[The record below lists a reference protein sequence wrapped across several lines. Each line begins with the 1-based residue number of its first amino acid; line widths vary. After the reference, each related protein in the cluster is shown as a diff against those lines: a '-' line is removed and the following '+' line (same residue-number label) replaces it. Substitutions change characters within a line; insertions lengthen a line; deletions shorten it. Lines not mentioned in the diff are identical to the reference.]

1 MNNLIQDLNWRYA
14 TKKFDTTKKLD
25 QDTLDTLKEA
35 VRLTA
40 SSFGLQP
47 YEVFVINNQELK
59 NELRTVSFDQP
70 QVSDCDYLFVFT
82 INTNIDDDYL
92 DRFINNIAET
102 REMSTSDLEGM
113 RQAISGSI
121 LQFSQQEKLEW
132 AKRQAYIGLGNLLAS
147 AARLKVDVS
156 PMEGFENDK
165 YNDILNLKSKHLAS
179 AVIAGIGYRSAHD
192 DNANA
197 KKVRKSNE
205 EFFNHL

>member
-1 MNNLIQDLNWRYA
+1 MNKLIEDLNWRYA
-14 TKKFDTTKKLD
+14 TKKFDTSKKLD
-25 QDTLDTLKEA
+25 QETLDTLKEA

-70 QVSDCDYLFVFT
+70 QVSDCDYLFVFA
-82 INTNIDDDYL
+82 INTNIDDEYL
-92 DRFINNIAET
+92 DQFINNIAKT
-102 REMSTSDLEGM
+102 REVTTSDLEGM

-121 LQFSQQEKLEW
+121 LQFSQQEKLDW
-132 AKRQAYIGLGNLLAS
+132 AKRQAYIGLGNLLSS
-147 AARLKVDVS
+147 AAQLKVDVS
-156 PMEGFENDK
+156 PMEGFENEK

-179 AVIAGIGYRSAHD
+179 TVIAGVGYRSTDD

>member
-1 MNNLIQDLNWRYA
+1 MNKLIEDLNWRYA
-14 TKKFDTTKKLD
+14 TKKFDTSKKLD
-25 QDTLDTLKEA
+25 QETLDTLKEA

-70 QVSDCDYLFVFT
+70 QVSDCDYLFVFA
-82 INTNIDDDYL
+82 INTNIDDEYL
-92 DRFINNIAET
+92 DQFINNIAET
-102 REMSTSDLEGM
+102 RELATSDLEGM

-121 LQFSQQEKLEW
+121 LQFSQQEKLDW
-132 AKRQAYIGLGNLLAS
+132 AKRQAYIGLGNLLSS
-147 AARLKVDVS
+147 AAQLKVDVS
-156 PMEGFENDK
+156 PMEGFENEK

-179 AVIAGIGYRSAHD
+179 TVIAGVGYRSTDD